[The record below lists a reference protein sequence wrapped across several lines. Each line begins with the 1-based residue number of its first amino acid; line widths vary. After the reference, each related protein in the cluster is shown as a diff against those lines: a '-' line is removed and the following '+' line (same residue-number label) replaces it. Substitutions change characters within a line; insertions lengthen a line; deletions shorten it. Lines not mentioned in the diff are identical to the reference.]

1 MEHRTGRQQPVRRHR
16 KVPLQWMRSRMTV
29 ARQMTGGGRSIGA
42 QGAGTLR
49 YRAVAAISSAGHVD
63 RGERTRLVT
72 LWQRLGLTRMA
83 TIIESE

>member
-1 MEHRTGRQQPVRRHR
+1 
-16 KVPLQWMRSRMTV
+16 MTV

-72 LWQRLGLTRMA
+72 LWQQLGSTLMA
-83 TIIESE
+83 SIIESG